1 MLSEK
6 KRQHL
11 FFIEIP
17 ENNAKNSARQNV
29 NYCVTNFLYT
39 AARNQKSDVAD
50 EEQYQPDRSRQEC
63 QMAGGALPLGEK
75 FRGERRVA
83 VVDPDHQRD
92 ERRHQVAALRLVI
105 AEIRVVHVHEQRD
118 QAGEEQHHKEEK
130 LRLFAEPVRNHAEE
144 QKH

>member
-1 MLSEK
+1 
-6 KRQHL
+6 
-11 FFIEIP
+11 
-17 ENNAKNSARQNV
+17 
-29 NYCVTNFLYT
+29 
-39 AARNQKSDVAD
+39 
-50 EEQYQPDRSRQEC
+50 
-63 QMAGGALPLGEK
+63 MAGGALPLGGK

-130 LRLFAEPVRNHAEE
+130 LRLFAEPVRDHGKK
-144 QKH
+144 QKHQESERHQRTVQQVKHHRKMYGHVGERADEAADGGEQPVGGASLRGL

>member
-39 AARNQKSDVAD
+39 AARNQKADVAD

-63 QMAGGALPLGEK
+63 QMAGGAFPLSGK
-75 FRGERRVA
+75 FCSELEQGKETLRMDKVNQVLALFGHKVGA
-83 VVDPDHQRD
+83 VKNKY
-92 ERRHQVAALRLVI
+92 L
-105 AEIRVVHVHEQRD
+105 
-118 QAGEEQHHKEEK
+118 AGW
-130 LRLFAEPVRNHAEE
+130 RWM
-144 QKH
+144 

>member
-63 QMAGGALPLGEK
+63 QMAGGALPLGGK
-75 FRGERRVA
+75 FRGEKSSRRRSRSSEGRA
-83 VVDPDHQRD
+83 PASGSGPETGNR
-92 ERRHQVAALRLVI
+92 
-105 AEIRVVHVHEQRD
+105 
-118 QAGEEQHHKEEK
+118 
-130 LRLFAEPVRNHAEE
+130 
-144 QKH
+144 

>member
-1 MLSEK
+1 
-6 KRQHL
+6 
-11 FFIEIP
+11 
-17 ENNAKNSARQNV
+17 
-29 NYCVTNFLYT
+29 
-39 AARNQKSDVAD
+39 
-50 EEQYQPDRSRQEC
+50 
-63 QMAGGALPLGEK
+63 MAGGALPLGGK

-130 LRLFAEPVRNHAEE
+130 LRLFAEPVRDHAKE
-144 QKH
+144 QKQQKSERHQGAVQQVKHHRKMDGHVGERADEAADG